1 MPAIGLKTGFSDR
14 VSIKLEVNDDVIWLW
29 PGVRLSFAGRGLPI
43 TVGVLLARGVRL
55 PGALGARGWSCP
67 LTVGLS
73 FGQMLRLPRRNPMS
87 TLRRS
92 LIVRPRSGAG
102 SGRALLRWS
111 APTTRPSV
119 RVPASLRVIRRPRA
133 PGAPSHATKPAAGPA
148 RGGDAANLGAAQ
160 GRGPRYFISRSSRTV
175 KIDYD
180 NPCPS
185 SY

>member
-55 PGALGARGWSCP
+55 PGALEARGWSCP

-119 RVPASLRVIRRPRA
+119 RVPASYESYDDPARPVRRATPRSRQQVPPEVETRPTSVRPKVEA
-133 PGAPSHATKPAAGPA
+133 PG
-148 RGGDAANLGAAQ
+148 
-160 GRGPRYFISRSSRTV
+160 ISSVVRHV
-175 KIDYD
+175 L
-180 NPCPS
+180 
-185 SY
+185 